1 MKFDKTA
8 LIEAL
13 KELARVAILASIPVI
28 TSSINTITGEFNLD
42 WRILFAAVVI
52 AILKAL
58 DKYIHR
64 NENTELKGML
74 PF

>member
-1 MKFDKTA
+1 MKFDYNA
-8 LIEAL
+8 FIEAL

-52 AILKAL
+52 AVLKAL
-58 DKYIHR
+58 DKYIHK
-64 NENTELKGML
+64 NESTELKGVL